1 MAIDMYLDPKYAELI
16 VEVNKLKIEV
26 AEKITERDWL
36 STFIFPEI
44 KHNYNLKLG
53 ANEAELYLAK
63 LNLDKLK
70 RKIVLYKETIKYDNT
85 VNEEKLDKIIDKEFK
100 NEIHEYKMMQ
110 EDIEHAIEYTHKE
123 KVESVIVDKLNY
135 LYKNLI
141 LKLSPLINFKNTRLE
156 NELYDILEESYKKCD
171 YNKMLGI
178 KALCDTNHINSE
190 LELDDIE
197 NMEKLKKVYT
207 NLLEE
212 NRCIVLNIRSS
223 EMYSNRTILN
233 SEVLLRRKKDEI
245 NKKIVEITD
254 EYSMLLKEFDK
265 LKKKK

>member
-1 MAIDMYLDPKYAELI
+1 MAVDMYLDPKYAELI

-63 LNLDKLK
+63 LNLNKLK
-70 RKIVLYKETIKYDNT
+70 RKVNLYKENVKYDNT
-85 VNEEKLDKIIDKEFK
+85 VDEEKLDKIIEKEFK
-100 NEIHEYKMMQ
+100 NEIHEYAMMQ
-110 EDIEHAIEYTHKE
+110 EDIEYAIEYTHKE
-123 KVESVIVDKLNY
+123 KIDSTLVDRLNY

-156 NELYDILEESYKKCD
+156 NELYDILEDSYKKCD

-178 KALCDTNHINSE
+178 KAVCDTNHINSE

-207 NLLEE
+207 DLLEE

-233 SEVLLRRKKDEI
+233 SEVLLRRRKDDI
-245 NKKIVEITD
+245 NKKIAEIKE
-254 EYSMLLKEFDK
+254 EYNKILKDFEK